1 MPTYRLRYRVESTLH
16 NDSDIHLTV
25 ANHKTVFMFPNKTA
39 TENMVL
45 AYLDVEAP
53 NAQQAETR
61 ASEDLLPQ
69 TLDALSF
76 ATGTPLIL
84 QPCELILKHEIGAVA
99 RRALYVNVSS
109 TSDPVKPSRAE
120 LEEAQHILDRD
131 AGPDLALCWH
141 RYAVHRGY
149 VFDRFLFQW
158 LALEGLAGT
167 IQVPANCPKCGEVRT
182 HSGTDK
188 KQAYAIFSA
197 SNPEVTRKAFNDDI
211 WGKARNAVF
220 HGRAYPQPNFLGP
233 LRTLGVKIRDAC
245 TVSFQN
251 QYGLAKRPRPFRDS
265 TTWLHYFFLEWETAD
280 PSVAY
285 VNDFPEDDV
294 SHLGGRHVPGE
305 VGFIDSKVKGLK
317 LLDINK
323 DYKGW

>member
-1 MPTYRLRYRVESTLH
+1 MPTYRLRYRVESTLQH
-16 NDSDIHLTV
+16 DSDIHLTV
-25 ANHKTVFMFPNKTA
+25 ANHKTVFMFSSKPAIDNT
-39 TENMVL
+39 VL
-45 AYLDVEAP
+45 ACVEVEAP

-84 QPCELILKHEIGAVA
+84 QACELILKHEIGAVE

-109 TSDPVKPSRAE
+109 TSDPVKPSPVE
-120 LEEAQHILDRD
+120 LEEAQHILDSG

-141 RYAVHRGY
+141 RYAAHRGY

-158 LALEGLAGT
+158 LALEGIAGT
-167 IQVPANCPKCGEVRT
+167 IQVPVNCPKCGEART

-188 KQAYAIFSA
+188 QKAYALFSA

-220 HGRAYPQPNFLGP
+220 HGRAYPQPNFLGH
-233 LRTLGVKIRDAC
+233 LRTLSKKIRNAC
-245 TVSFQN
+245 TVSFQD
-251 QYGLAKRPRPFRDS
+251 QYGLAKRPREFRDAR
-265 TTWLHYFFLEWETAD
+265 TWLHYFFLEWETTD
-280 PSVAY
+280 PSAAY
-285 VNDFPEDDV
+285 VNDFPEAAV
-294 SHLGGRHVPGE
+294 SHLGGRHTHGE
-305 VGFIDSKVKGLK
+305 VGSIDSNLKGLK
-317 LLDINK
+317 ILDINK